1 MRKRGSVMRRPTKRV
16 EERTCRMILG
26 VSNDSH
32 ANAKTSGNS
41 ALWHGFGSVVG
52 ALGVNVRSKF
62 FEESFHVGFRK
73 KHNVIDVAQ
82 RGDKG
87 WPRDFTED
95 GTPRTFPRPTAACAI
110 HGTNGEAA
118 PT

>member
-41 ALWHGFGSVVG
+41 ALWHGFRSVGG
-52 ALGVNVRSKF
+52 ALGGNVRSQF

-73 KHNVIDVAQ
+73 KHNGIDVAA
-82 RGDKG
+82 RGDKEC
-87 WPRDFTED
+87 PRVFSED
-95 GTPRTFPRPTAACAI
+95 ATPTTFQRPDAAIVI
-110 HGTNGEAA
+110 HAHNDD
-118 PT
+118 